1 MHTRPAPPPAK
12 ARRTARVLV
21 VGAGVGGLS
30 AAALLAHAGLDVFL
44 NEPHPDP
51 ALTALPNVTLYPH
64 HASGTEETRD
74 RMAQLTVD
82 NLDAFFAGRPLL
94 TPVN

>member
-1 MHTRPAPPPAK
+1 
-12 ARRTARVLV
+12 V
-21 VGAGVGGLS
+21 
-30 AAALLAHAGLDVFL
+30 
-44 NEPHPDP
+44 
-51 ALTALPNVTLYPH
+51 LYPH

-82 NLDAFFAGRPLL
+82 NLAAFFAGRPLL

>member
-1 MHTRPAPPPAK
+1 LIK
-12 ARRTARVLV
+12 ALQEKRIAS
-21 VGAGVGGLS
+21 AGI
-30 AAALLAHAGLDVFL
+30 DVYL
-44 NEPHPDP
+44 NEPNPDSRFA
-51 ALTALPNVTLYPH
+51 ALDNVVLYPH

-82 NLDAFFAGRPLL
+82 NLAAFFAGRPLL